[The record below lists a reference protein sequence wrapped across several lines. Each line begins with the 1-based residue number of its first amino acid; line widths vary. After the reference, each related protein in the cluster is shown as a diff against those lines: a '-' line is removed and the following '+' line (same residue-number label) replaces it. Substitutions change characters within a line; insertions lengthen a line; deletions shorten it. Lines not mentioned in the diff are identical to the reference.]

1 MPQAAL
7 DSAADAWRE
16 LTPDLKSRHRGRA
29 MIRIV
34 AALALLLSLSACS
47 SLLFYPEPGLPF
59 TPERAKLEYRD
70 VTLNT
75 ADGLKLHAWWLPA
88 KAGVP
93 LKGTVLHL
101 HGNGGNLA
109 WHLGGSWWLPEQGYQ
124 VLLVDYRGYGLSQ
137 GEPSLPAVYQDVDAA
152 FTWLDQAPEVQGKPL
167 IVLGQSLGGALAIHY
182 LVEHPERQRQLKAIV
197 LDGVP
202 ASYRDV
208 GQYALSTS
216 WLTWPLQV
224 PLSWLVPD
232 ADSAIHAI
240 PRLTGVPKLLYHSI
254 DDPIVPLSNGIRL
267 YQAAPAPRVLQL
279 TRGGH
284 VQTFADPT
292 WRQVMLRYL
301 EDPLH
306 FNGLRRLG
314 EIPNYPTPPNSEVE
328 PPESPQ

>member
-1 MPQAAL
+1 
-7 DSAADAWRE
+7 
-16 LTPDLKSRHRGRA
+16 

-34 AALALLLSLSACS
+34 AALMLLFSLNGCS
-47 SLLFYPEPGLPF
+47 SLLFYPEQGLPF

-70 VTLNT
+70 VTLTT

-137 GEPSLPAVYQDVDAA
+137 GAPSLPAVYQDVDAA
-152 FTWLDQAPEVQGKPL
+152 FKWLDQAPEVQDKPL